1 METITWTDRVR
12 TEEVFH
18 TVRDKRK
25 EGRKDRRKESMK
37 EGTNERTTKEGK

>member
-25 EGRKDRRKESMK
+25 EGRKDRRKHRS
-37 EGTNERTTKEGK
+37 ERKTRKKM